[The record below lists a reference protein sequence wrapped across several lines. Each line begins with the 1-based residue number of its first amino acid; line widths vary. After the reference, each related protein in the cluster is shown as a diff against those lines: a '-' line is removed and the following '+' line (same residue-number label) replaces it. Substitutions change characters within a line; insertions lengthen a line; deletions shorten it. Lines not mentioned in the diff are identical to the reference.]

1 MFKISGREE
10 FNKGRH
16 INDMLTSFAV
26 AIDGLCCVYISHLF
40 TIPSAPLPDTGGQ
53 VCVTVSEQANRLMMM
68 KPCAFKSVVCVSCLC
83 L

>member
-16 INDMLTSFAV
+16 INDMLTSFAS
-26 AIDGLCCVYISHLF
+26 AIDGLCFISHLF
-40 TIPSAPLPDTGGQ
+40 TIPCAPLPDTGGQ
-53 VCVTVSEQANRLMMM
+53 VCVAVSEQANRLMMM
-68 KPCAFKSVVCVSCLC
+68 KPCAFKCIVCVSSLC